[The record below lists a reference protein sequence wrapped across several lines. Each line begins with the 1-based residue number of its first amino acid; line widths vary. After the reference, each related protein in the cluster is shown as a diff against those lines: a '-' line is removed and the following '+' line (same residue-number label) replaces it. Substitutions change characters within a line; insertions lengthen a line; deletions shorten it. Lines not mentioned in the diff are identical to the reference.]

1 MMRAGTLPLRKPGTV
16 TWAPMVLYA
25 SSTLGLSS
33 AYGTS
38 TLILTRVGSSC
49 STELFTVRPFNFDS
63 HAVAAIFR
71 PHRPKYMAGRAISQ
85 PDRPSRDLKGSE
97 SPRIV
102 RARPQDAITHITRNP
117 GRYAKPGGFHSVASS
132 RAMEL
137 VRSELLQ
144 SELACSRRCPLW
156 PERPTFLSAPCG
168 PRWAMGDVAPPRRC
182 RVSLQPRGKHIF
194 RSSARSG
201 ADRPARADR
210 PLSFRDISS
219 SAQECQAVQK
229 IGSIDHSRTTI
240 LIRPCLARPAI
251 VCELGLRI
259 RPLARHVVP
268 DRLLIADGERLDLHQ
283 QLVADRGGLGLAS
296 GELVQC
302 LPTGLCEREDPLV
315 GALDLAHDAPFHQ
328 T

>member
-117 GRYAKPGGFHSVASS
+117 GRSAKPGGFP
-132 RAMEL
+132 R
-137 VRSELLQ
+137 
-144 SELACSRRCPLW
+144 
-156 PERPTFLSAPCG
+156 TG
-168 PRWAMGDVAPPRRC
+168 P
-182 RVSLQPRGKHIF
+182 S
-194 RSSARSG
+194 
-201 ADRPARADR
+201 
-210 PLSFRDISS
+210 
-219 SAQECQAVQK
+219 
-229 IGSIDHSRTTI
+229 
-240 LIRPCLARPAI
+240 
-251 VCELGLRI
+251 
-259 RPLARHVVP
+259 
-268 DRLLIADGERLDLHQ
+268 
-283 QLVADRGGLGLAS
+283 
-296 GELVQC
+296 
-302 LPTGLCEREDPLV
+302 PLV
-315 GALDLAHDAPFHQ
+315 GLPAIQPMVRHRPVVTGRTARTPSSLEHRTAQA
-328 T
+328 